1 MQEETEYIN
10 VYGARVHNLKNI
22 DAEIPRN
29 SLTVITGLSGS
40 GKSSLAFDTIFAEGQ
55 RRYIETF
62 SAYARN
68 FLGNLERPDVDKIT
82 GLSPV
87 ISIEQKTTNKNPR
100 STVGTT
106 TEVYDYLRL
115 LYARAGEAYSYLSGE
130 KMVKYTEEQILDL
143 ILKDYKGKRIY
154 ILAPLVRSRKG
165 HYKELFEQVRKKGY
179 LYVRVDGEVCEALPG
194 MKLDRYKNHDV
205 EVVIDKLVVTDK
217 DDTRLKNSVATA
229 MRQGDGLLMILDAQT
244 DSVRHYSKR
253 LMCPVTGLSYR
264 EPAPHNFSFNSPQ
277 GACPKCKG
285 LGVVS
290 QIDIDK
296 VIPDRELSIAGGAIA
311 PLGKAKNSMIFW
323 QITALLEKYEATL
336 KTPVKDLPEDAIDEI
351 LYGSDER
358 IKIKSSLIGTSS
370 DYFVTFE
377 GVVKYIQM
385 LQEKDASATAQKWA
399 DQFAKTAVCPECHGA
414 KLNKEALSFRIHDK
428 NIYELSTMDINE
440 LYDWLVNVDPY
451 LSSKQQQIAGEILKE
466 IRTRLKFLLDVGLLN
481 KEALSFR
488 IHDKNIYE
496 LSTMD
501 INELYDWLV
510 NVDPYLSSKQQQIAG
525 EILKEIRTRL
535 KFLLDVGLDY
545 LSLNRS
551 SVSLSGGESQRIR
564 LATQIGSQ
572 LVNVLYI
579 LDEPSIGLHQ
589 RDNQR
594 LIHSLKELRDIGN
607 SVIVVEHDKDMMLAA
622 DYVIDMGPK
631 AGRLG
636 GDVVFAGTP
645 REMLRTHTLTSQYL
659 NGERAIEVPAKRRE
673 GNGHSLWLRGAKGNN
688 LKNVDVEFPLGKL
701 ICVTG
706 VSGSGKS
713 TLINETLQPILSQK
727 FYRSLQDPLD
737 YDSIEGLEYIDK
749 VVNVD
754 QSPLGRTPRS
764 NPATYTGVFSD
775 IRNLFV
781 GLPEAKIRGYKA
793 GRFSFNVSG
802 GRCEACQGN
811 GYKCIEM
818 NFLPDVYVPCEV
830 CHGKRYNRETLE
842 VRFKGKSIADVL
854 DMTINRA
861 VEFFENVPQILN
873 KIKVIQEVGLGYIK
887 LGQSSTT
894 LSGGESQR
902 VKLATELSKRDTG
915 KTLYILDEPTTGL
928 HFEDIRVLM
937 NVLNKLV
944 DKGNTVI
951 VIEHNLDVI
960 KMADYIIDM
969 GPEGG
974 KGGGELLSCGTPEEV
989 AKSKKGYTPKFLREE
1004 LNIK

>member
-1 MQEETEYIN
+1 MDEAEQIS
-10 VYGARVHNLKNI
+10 VYGARVHNLKNV
-22 DAEIPRN
+22 DVQIPRH

-40 GKSSLAFDTIFAEGQ
+40 GKSSLAFDTLYAEGQ

-68 FLGNLERPDVDKIT
+68 FLGNLERPDVDEIQ

-106 TEVYDYLRL
+106 TEIYDFLRL

-130 KMVKYTEEQILDL
+130 KMVKYSEEQILDL
-143 ILKDYKGKRIY
+143 ILNDYAGRKIY
-154 ILAPLVRSRKG
+154 LLAPLVRGRKG

-179 LYVRVDGEVCEALPG
+179 LYVRVDGEVREALPG
-194 MKLDRYKNHDV
+194 MKLDRYRTHDV
-205 EVVIDKLVVTDK
+205 EVVIDKLKVQDK
-217 DDTRLKNSVATA
+217 DDSRLKSSVATA
-229 MRQGDGLLMILDAQT
+229 MRQGDGLLMVLDLETAQ
-244 DSVRHYSKR
+244 VRHYSRR

-264 EPAPHNFSFNSPQ
+264 EPAPNNFSFNSPQ

-285 LGVVS
+285 LGEVS
-290 QIDIDK
+290 TMALDK
-296 VIPDRELSIAGGAIA
+296 VIPDRSLSIQDGAIV
-311 PLGKAKNSMIFW
+311 PLGKGKNSMIFW
-323 QITALLEKYEATL
+323 EISALLEKYDATL
-336 KTPVKDLPEDAIDEI
+336 KTPVCELPDEAIDDV
-351 LYGSDER
+351 LYGSEER
-358 IKIKSSLIGTSS
+358 IKIKSQLIGTSS
-370 DYFVTFE
+370 DYFTTFD
-377 GVVKYIQM
+377 GVAKYITL
-385 LQEKDASATAQKWA
+385 LQEKEASASAQKWA
-399 DQFAKTAVCPECHGA
+399 EQFACTTTCPECGGQR
-414 KLNKEALSFRIHDK
+414 LNREALSYRLLDK
-428 NIYELSTMDINE
+428 NIAQLAAMDISE
-440 LYDWLVNVDPY
+440 LYDWMQQVEPQLDT
-451 LSSKQQQIAGEILKE
+451 KQQQIA
-466 IRTRLKFLLDVGLLN
+466 
-481 KEALSFR
+481 A
-488 IHDKNIYE
+488 
-496 LSTMD
+496 
-501 INELYDWLV
+501 
-510 NVDPYLSSKQQQIAG
+510 

-545 LSLNRS
+545 LSLNRTS
-551 SVSLSGGESQRIR
+551 MSLSGGESQRIR

-589 RDNQR
+589 RDNDR

-607 SVIVVEHDKDMMLAA
+607 TVVVVEHDQDMMLAA
-622 DYVIDMGPK
+622 DYVVDMGPK

-636 GDVVFAGTP
+636 GEVVFQGTP
-645 REMLRTHTLTSQYL
+645 REMLQQHTLTSQYL
-659 NGERAIEVPAKRRE
+659 NGERTIEVPAVRRP
-673 GNGHSLWLRGAKGNN
+673 GNGHSLLLKGARGNN
-688 LKNVDVEFPLGKL
+688 LKQVDVEFPLGKL

-713 TLINETLQPILSQK
+713 TLINETLQPILSQR
-727 FYRSLQDPLD
+727 FYRSLQAPLP
-737 YDSIEGLEYIDK
+737 YDAIEGLEYVDK

-781 GLPEAKIRGYKA
+781 GLPEAKVRGYKP
-793 GRFSFNVSG
+793 GRFSFNVGG

-811 GYKCIEM
+811 GYKVIEM

-842 VRFKGKSIADVL
+842 VRYKGKSIADVL

-861 VEFFENVPQILN
+861 VEFFENVPQILH
-873 KIKVIQEVGLGYIK
+873 KIKVLQDVGLGYIK

-902 VKLATELSKRDTG
+902 VKLATELAKRDTG

-937 NVLNKLV
+937 GVLDRLV
-944 DKGNTVI
+944 NKGNTVI
-951 VIEHNLDVI
+951 VIEHNMDVI
-960 KMADYIIDM
+960 KMADYLIDM

-974 KGGGELLSCGTPEEV
+974 KGGGTVVATGTPEQV
-989 AKSKKGYTPKFLREE
+989 AAQSQGYTAKYLRQVISD
-1004 LNIK
+1004 NF